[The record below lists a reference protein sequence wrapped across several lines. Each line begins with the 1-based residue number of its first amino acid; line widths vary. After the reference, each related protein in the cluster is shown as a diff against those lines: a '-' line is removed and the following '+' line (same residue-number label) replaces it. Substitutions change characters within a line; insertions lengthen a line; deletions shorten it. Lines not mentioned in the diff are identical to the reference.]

1 MSSNI
6 PPADISSVLQA
17 QIASRQSAKKI
28 DKEDND
34 HQRARLERLR
44 AEMRHSS
51 QVEDPDAI
59 DADRPLRDDERRQGR
74 RGNGDHHEKLSE
86 EQQDPVESDEY
97 IPSDQ
102 AREQGLAGG
111 DATDTS
117 PPGREPPTAPKRPEY
132 LLDLEA

>member
-17 QIASRQSAKKI
+17 QAASRQSAKKV

-34 HQRARLERLR
+34 RQRTRLEQLR
-44 AEMRHSS
+44 TEMRHSS

-59 DADRPLRDDERRQGR
+59 DAGRPLRDDERRQGR
-74 RGNGDHHEKLSE
+74 RGSGGPHEDLPD
-86 EQQDPVESDEY
+86 EQQDPAEPDEY

-102 AREQGLAGG
+102 AREQGLAG
-111 DATDTS
+111 AEPEPRRPEPPS
-117 PPGREPPTAPKRPEY
+117 PPPRPDHII
-132 LLDLEA
+132 DLEA